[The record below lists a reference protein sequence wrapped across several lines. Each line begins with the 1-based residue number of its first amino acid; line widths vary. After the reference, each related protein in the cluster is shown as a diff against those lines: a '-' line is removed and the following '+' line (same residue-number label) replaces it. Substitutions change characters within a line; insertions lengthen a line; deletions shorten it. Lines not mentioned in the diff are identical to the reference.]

1 MPLPPREEKRAR
13 GPPDGTGPDSRR
25 KGPGPERTAGG
36 QAERIVRKAG
46 EPQDQGGARPVRD
59 DLQARQDAG
68 IKMGPEDPYRAFRFF
83 DTREMGSCIYKK
95 GA

>member
-1 MPLPPREEKRAR
+1 MATAALRTAGPSLRTYNLMPLPPREEKRAR

-25 KGPGPERTAGG
+25 KEPGPERTAGG
-36 QAERIVRKAG
+36 QAGRIGRKAG

-68 IKMGPEDPYRAFRFF
+68 MEKGPGGPL
-83 DTREMGSCIYKK
+83 
-95 GA
+95 

>member
-36 QAERIVRKAG
+36 QAGRIGRKAE
-46 EPQDQGGARPVRD
+46 EPRGREGARPVRAN
-59 DLQARQDAG
+59 LQTRQDAG
-68 IKMGPEDPYRAFRFF
+68 MKNGPGGPL
-83 DTREMGSCIYKK
+83 
-95 GA
+95 

>member
-25 KGPGPERTAGG
+25 KGSGPERTAGG
-36 QAERIVRKAG
+36 QAERIGRKAG
-46 EPQDQGGARPVRD
+46 ELQDRGGTRPVRD

-68 IKMGPEDPYRAFRFF
+68 MKNGPGGPL
-83 DTREMGSCIYKK
+83 
-95 GA
+95 